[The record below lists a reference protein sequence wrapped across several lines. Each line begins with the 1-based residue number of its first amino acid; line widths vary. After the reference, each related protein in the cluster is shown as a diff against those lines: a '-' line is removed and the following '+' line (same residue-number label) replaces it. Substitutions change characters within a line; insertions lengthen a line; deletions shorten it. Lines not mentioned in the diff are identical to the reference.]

1 MEVRAYGTK
10 AYSCVIE
17 MTLD

>member
-1 MEVRAYGTK
+1 MEVHAYSTK